1 MKQVSRVAISLLA
14 GVVLAG
20 CGGGTQLQKGSG
32 GPATLDIYFIDVE
45 GGQSTL
51 VVTPRGESL
60 LIDAGFP
67 GDGTFSSKPGDPAHA
82 RDPQRIMSAARAAG
96 ISRIDYLLLTHFHAD
111 HDGGVAELA
120 QLIPIGTFIDHAAP
134 LPEAEA
140 GVPGT
145 QAIYDAYVGLRARGA
160 HLEPRPGD
168 RLPLNGV
175 DAVVVA
181 SAASVLQQPLD
192 GAGATNNACAG
203 NGVAPQEKTE
213 NPRSTGVLL
222 TFGKFRFLDI
232 GDLSGPP
239 LFALTCPV
247 NRVGE
252 VSVYLVAHHGGADAS
267 DPALF
272 AATKPRVA
280 IFNNG
285 PRKGAQA
292 ETFATLRAHP
302 TVDLWQLH
310 RSLNVG
316 VENMPDERI
325 ANLDESTS
333 AWLKLS
339 AHPDGS
345 FSITNG
351 RTGRSRT
358 YPR

>member
-1 MKQVSRVAISLLA
+1 MKHVRVALFLLGAVLLA
-14 GVVLAG
+14 CAG
-20 CGGGTQLQKGSG
+20 NARQGRSGS
-32 GPATLDIYFIDVE
+32 ATLDIYFIDVE

-51 VVTPRGESL
+51 IVTPAGESL

-67 GDGTFSSKPGDPAHA
+67 GNGTFASKASDPAMA
-82 RDPQRIMSAARAAG
+82 RDPQRIMTAVRAAG
-96 ISRIDYLLLTHFHAD
+96 LTRIDYLLLTHFHAD

-145 QAIYDAYVGLRARGA
+145 QAIYDAYVTLRARGA

-168 RLPLNGV
+168 RLPLKGV
-175 DAVVVA
+175 EAIVLS
-181 SAASVLQQPLD
+181 SAGSIIGGSLA
-192 GAGATNNACAG
+192 GAGAVNRACVG
-203 NGVAPQEKTE
+203 TGVPAQEKTE

-222 TFGKFRFLDI
+222 AFGQFRFLDV

-239 LFALTCPV
+239 LFALTCPN
-247 NRVGE
+247 NRIGE
-252 VSVYLVAHHGGADAS
+252 ADVYLVAHHGGADAS
-267 DPALF
+267 DSALY
-272 AATKPRVA
+272 AAVKPRVA

-292 ETFATLRAHP
+292 ETFATLRAYP
-302 TVDLWQLH
+302 AIALWQLH
-310 RSLNVG
+310 RSLNTG
-316 VENMPDERI
+316 AQNMPDERI

-339 AHPDGS
+339 ARADGS
-345 FSITNG
+345 FTITNG
-351 RTGRSRT
+351 RTGLT
-358 YPR
+358 TNYPR